1 MLFGRM
7 PDGTGVERFTLR
19 NDRGLEV
26 AVITYGAI
34 LTAIKTPDRTGRV
47 ADVALGFDDL
57 ESYRVV
63 LTRIIM
69 ERQPEKMRLF
79 PIDMLHFILRSNDV
93 MSDFL
98 RDYFRHALP
107 YLEYLQRHSAAAAK
121 TFVQPIHWVKA
132 WLDSIAPHKANEV
145 KQNSLDE
152 SGHLAQRV
160 EELEARLRQLE
171 EVNRPVE
178 ELE

>member
-1 MLFGRM
+1 
-7 PDGTGVERFTLR
+7 
-19 NDRGLEV
+19 
-26 AVITYGAI
+26 
-34 LTAIKTPDRTGRV
+34 
-47 ADVALGFDDL
+47 
-57 ESYRVV
+57 
-63 LTRIIM
+63 
-69 ERQPEKMRLF
+69 MRLF

-98 RDYFRHALP
+98 RDYFRHSLP

-121 TFVQPIHWVKA
+121 TLVQPIHWVKA
-132 WLDSIAPHKANEV
+132 WLDSIGPRKVNET

-152 SGHLAQRV
+152 PARLAQRV
-160 EELEARLRQLE
+160 EELEARLRHLE

>member
-1 MLFGRM
+1 MSGELVQITKYPNRRFYARNESAYMSLEGIEELVRA
-7 PDGTGVERFTLR
+7 GKRVEIRDSQT
-19 NDRGLEV
+19 DED
-26 AVITYGAI
+26 
-34 LTAIKTPDRTGRV
+34 LTA
-47 ADVALGFDDL
+47 
-57 ESYRVV
+57 VV

-98 RDYFRHALP
+98 RDYFRHSLP

-121 TFVQPIHWVKA
+121 TLVQPIHWVKA
-132 WLDSIAPHKANEV
+132 WLDSIAPRKPNDARE
-145 KQNSLDE
+145 NSLDE
-152 SGHLAQRV
+152 SGRLAQRV
-160 EELEARLRQLE
+160 EQLEARLRQLE